1 MADSMKRLIV
11 TGMTLVEEQPDEGI
25 QFAFSNLPVVTG
37 CGFYGQCGA
46 PDGE

>member
-11 TGMTLVEEQPDEGI
+11 TGMSLVVVLGI
-25 QFAFSNLPVVTG
+25 FVAFSNLPVVTG

>member
-11 TGMTLVEEQPDEGI
+11 AGMTLVAVTGI
-25 QFAFSNLPVVTG
+25 FIAFSNLPVVTG
-37 CGFYGQCGA
+37 CGFYAQCGT